1 MPDGKSNLIDYCKD
15 IVNDSPDYQG
25 HDHSWSPPDS
35 WQYTRRFQVVQA
47 RQRITDA
54 MSMRHKSG
62 DVQAIEYV
70 AQHTFHVTLVAND
83 IEDYKRRIVLRPKER
98 DGTRK
103 PLLDPSGTSKNPKS
117 RLVGMLPAV
126 ARTVITQYDYFD
138 GLLQQA
144 VHLLPAEVFTEGSP
158 TKAALKR
165 RVSSL
170 ETTAHD
176 LFEENQDL
184 QESLEGEAKKRAKEV
199 KKISTYFSKLFSH
212 IHTPRQR
219 GIRL

>member
-1 MPDGKSNLIDYCKD
+1 MPNGKSNLIDYCKGV
-15 IVNDSPDYQG
+15 VNDSPDNQG
-25 HDHSWSPPDS
+25 HDQRRSPPDS
-35 WQYTRRFQVVQA
+35 WRYIRKYQLEQA
-47 RQRITDA
+47 KQRIKDA
-54 MSMRHKSG
+54 MSRRHKGG

-70 AQHTFHVTLVAND
+70 AQHTFAVTLVAND
-83 IEDYKRRIVLRPKER
+83 IQEYKRRIVLGPRER

-103 PLLDPSGTSKNPKS
+103 PLLDPSGTSRTPKS

-126 ARTVITQYDYFD
+126 ARTVTTQYDHFD

-144 VHLLPAEVFTEGSP
+144 VHLLPAKVFTEGSP

-170 ETTAHD
+170 ETAAHD

-199 KKISTYFSKLFSH
+199 
-212 IHTPRQR
+212 
-219 GIRL
+219 